1 MFSDSAQVA
10 DVIVGNF
17 ANIVD
22 MSPKI
27 KIIIK
32 HNIEISNSFGWV
44 SFTSKES
51 DRKHG
56 KVF

>member
-1 MFSDSAQVA
+1 M
-10 DVIVGNF
+10 IVGKF

-22 MSPKI
+22 MSPKT
-27 KIIIK
+27 KI
-32 HNIEISNSFGWV
+32 SYSFGWV

-56 KVF
+56 KVFSL

>member
-1 MFSDSAQVA
+1 MVA
-10 DVIVGNF
+10 DVIVGKF

-27 KIIIK
+27 KILIK
-32 HNIEISNSFGWV
+32 QNTKISNNFGWV
-44 SFTSKES
+44 SLTSKDS

>member
-1 MFSDSAQVA
+1 MSSDSPQVV
-10 DVIVGNF
+10 DVIVGKF
-17 ANIVD
+17 ANFVD

-27 KIIIK
+27 KILIK
-32 HNIEISNSFGWV
+32 YNTKISNSFGWG